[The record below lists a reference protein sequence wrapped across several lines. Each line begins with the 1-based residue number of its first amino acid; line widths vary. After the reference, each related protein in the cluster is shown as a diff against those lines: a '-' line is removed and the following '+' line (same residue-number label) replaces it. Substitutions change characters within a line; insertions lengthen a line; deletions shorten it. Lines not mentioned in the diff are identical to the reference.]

1 MNETSKR
8 RSLREMSSNTTGDE
22 SVRKEEREDARNH
35 LWSVVDKILVQLELM
50 EGDVDDDI
58 VEKLKRLKRLYNR
71 SKRRD
76 VRIESFFTFH
86 NLHLTPFYLNSDH
99 TIFNPNHDSYSGT
112 TVPA

>member
-1 MNETSKR
+1 M
-8 RSLREMSSNTTGDE
+8 MSDE

-50 EGDVDDDI
+50 EDDVDGDI

>member
-1 MNETSKR
+1 
-8 RSLREMSSNTTGDE
+8 MSDE

-58 VEKLKRLKRLYNR
+58 VEKLKRLKRLYER

-76 VRIESFFTFH
+76 VRFLYISHSHPILSLF
-86 NLHLTPFYLNSDH
+86 
-99 TIFNPNHDSYSGT
+99 
-112 TVPA
+112 